1 MLILNNVQLYNLN
14 NVQNKPEQKAKS
26 LARRTDHSREE
37 LYENALAAAQNIVET
52 DGFRSLTA
60 RNVADAIGY
69 SPGTLYNLFANLD
82 EMILHLNGRT
92 LDALHDQL
100 DGGAIPETTEARLAQ
115 LLGGY
120 LGFLAENP
128 RLWNM
133 LFEYSLPE
141 GQTPPEW
148 YGRKVER
155 VLGLLG
161 DALAPLFDANQDDA
175 RSDAARTLWAGLH
188 GICSLSGSG
197 KLQVVSSQSVRTM
210 AEGLVANYVAGLRVN
225 RGER

>member
-1 MLILNNVQLYNLN
+1 MSRQTSGSTVSVEERVRVGERELLW
-14 NVQNKPEQKAKS
+14 S
-26 LARRTDHSREE
+26 LAGGRE
-37 LYENALAAAQNIVET
+37 AQQHPQPRPAE
-52 DGFRSLTA
+52 A
-60 RNVADAIGY
+60 
-69 SPGTLYNLFANLD
+69 
-82 EMILHLNGRT
+82 
-92 LDALHDQL
+92 
-100 DGGAIPETTEARLAQ
+100 TEARLAQ

-128 RLWNM
+128 RLWNV